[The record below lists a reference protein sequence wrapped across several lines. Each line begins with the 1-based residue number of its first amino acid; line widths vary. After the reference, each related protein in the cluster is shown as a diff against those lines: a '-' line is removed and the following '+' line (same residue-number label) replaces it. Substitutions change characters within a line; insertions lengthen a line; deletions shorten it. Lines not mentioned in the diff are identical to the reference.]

1 MPGTHKAVLALYT
14 ARRGGLGTRGKSIR
28 SSMVILSH
36 MVSSRLAWGF
46 RRTPSK
52 GKIEVKTCG
61 QKNKGVGIEY
71 KEFLPIILGFEKYRN
86 LQ

>member
-52 GKIEVKTCG
+52 NYYFKKR
-61 QKNKGVGIEY
+61 K
-71 KEFLPIILGFEKYRN
+71 KEN
-86 LQ
+86 